1 MEMEKFLKE
10 YLNKYILELFKSKK
24 DRIKEL
30 ETKKFEDFIFFQIT
44 YEQFIFKPKLLFFKT
59 LKQNKKSNLCGF
71 YAFFFAKN
79 YLNYIEK
86 NRNLYYLLKNTSNYH
101 FFKFYNNIL
110 KNFLEKGNL
119 NEYEKEELL
128 KEGSIERN
136 QIEKILNLNKEIY
149 KNEINNIKIN
159 YNWIEYSFRN
169 FNYYEIEQINVLK
182 QSLEKVKNSKNE
194 IHIFF
199 IAMQVHWLLIII
211 DDNINKYNLLIF
223 DSDENCDDY
232 ITLIEEKKLEEYINS
247 HNLYNQN
254 ILHQKPFSNYHIKM
268 FKEFVFDYQKLF
280 QDFLKVIF
288 NINLE
293 EFIIEKRCFDVI
305 SSFNDLSLNQI
316 NDKTQIILSLYNL
329 LLSEYHPNVLK
340 ENFYFLMEKYKI
352 NKNCKNEIIHNFF
365 MLINE
370 YSEII
375 KDNLNLIK
383 EKDIID
389 ILNKFIDFNKL
400 IQNL

>member
-101 FFKFYNNIL
+101 FFKFYNTIL

-389 ILNKFIDFNKL
+389 LLNKFIDFNKL

>member
-1 MEMEKFLKE
+1 MENEDIKNFIQK
-10 YLNKYILELFKSKK
+10 YLNELLKTKEERQKEIIGKK
-24 DRIKEL
+24 I
-30 ETKKFEDFIFFQIT
+30 EDYIFFQIN
-44 YEQFIFKPKLLFFKT
+44 YEKINNNPKLFFMKT
-59 LKQNKKSNLCGF
+59 IKQNNKSNLCGF

-101 FFKFYNNIL
+101 FFKFYNTIL

>member
-101 FFKFYNNIL
+101 FFKFYNTIL

-169 FNYYEIEQINVLK
+169 FNYYEIEQIDVLK

>member
-30 ETKKFEDFIFFQIT
+30 ETKKFEDFIFFEIT
-44 YEQFIFKPKLLFFKT
+44 YEQFNFKPKLLFFKT

-101 FFKFYNNIL
+101 FFKFYNTIL

-128 KEGSIERN
+128 NEGSIERN

-232 ITLIEEKKLEEYINS
+232 ITLIDEKKLEEYINS

-293 EFIIEKRCFDVI
+293 EFIIEKRCFDII
-305 SSFNDLSLNQI
+305 SSFNNLSLNQI

-389 ILNKFIDFNKL
+389 LLNKFIDFNKL

>member
-79 YLNYIEK
+79 YLNYLEK

>member
-30 ETKKFEDFIFFQIT
+30 ETKKFEDFIFFEFT

-79 YLNYIEK
+79 YLNYLEK

-101 FFKFYNNIL
+101 FFKFYNKIL

-119 NEYEKEELL
+119 DEYEKEELL

-169 FNYYEIEQINVLK
+169 FNYYEIEQINILK

-211 DDNINKYNLLIF
+211 DDNINKNNLLIF

-232 ITLIEEKKLEEYINS
+232 ITLIDEKKLEEYINS

-305 SSFNDLSLNQI
+305 SSINNLSLNQI

-365 MLINE
+365 TLINK

-389 ILNKFIDFNKL
+389 LLNKFIDFNKL

>member
-101 FFKFYNNIL
+101 FFKFYNTIL

-232 ITLIEEKKLEEYINS
+232 ITLIDEKKLEEYINS

>member
-169 FNYYEIEQINVLK
+169 FNYYEIEQINILK
-182 QSLEKVKNSKNE
+182 HSLEKVKNSKNE

>member
-30 ETKKFEDFIFFQIT
+30 ETKKFEDFIFFEFT

-101 FFKFYNNIL
+101 FFKFYNKIL

-119 NEYEKEELL
+119 DEYEKEELL

-169 FNYYEIEQINVLK
+169 FNYYEIEQINILK

-211 DDNINKYNLLIF
+211 DDNINKNNLLIF

-232 ITLIEEKKLEEYINS
+232 ITLIDEKKLEEYINS

-305 SSFNDLSLNQI
+305 SSINNLSLNQI

-365 MLINE
+365 TLINK

-389 ILNKFIDFNKL
+389 LLNKFIDFNKL

>member
-1 MEMEKFLKE
+1 
-10 YLNKYILELFKSKK
+10 
-24 DRIKEL
+24 
-30 ETKKFEDFIFFQIT
+30 
-44 YEQFIFKPKLLFFKT
+44 
-59 LKQNKKSNLCGF
+59 
-71 YAFFFAKN
+71 
-79 YLNYIEK
+79 
-86 NRNLYYLLKNTSNYH
+86 
-101 FFKFYNNIL
+101 
-110 KNFLEKGNL
+110 
-119 NEYEKEELL
+119 
-128 KEGSIERN
+128 
-136 QIEKILNLNKEIY
+136 
-149 KNEINNIKIN
+149 
-159 YNWIEYSFRN
+159 
-169 FNYYEIEQINVLK
+169 
-182 QSLEKVKNSKNE
+182 
-194 IHIFF
+194 
-199 IAMQVHWLLIII
+199 MQVHWLLIII

-340 ENFYFLMEKYKI
+340 ENFYFLMEIYKI

>member
-79 YLNYIEK
+79 YLNYLEK

-101 FFKFYNNIL
+101 FFKFYNKIL

>member
-101 FFKFYNNIL
+101 FFKFYNTIL

-305 SSFNDLSLNQI
+305 SSINNLSLNQI

-329 LLSEYHPNVLK
+329 LLNEYHPNVLK

>member
-30 ETKKFEDFIFFQIT
+30 ETKKFEDFIFFEIT
-44 YEQFIFKPKLLFFKT
+44 YEQFNFKPKLLFFKT

-101 FFKFYNNIL
+101 FFKFYNKIL

-232 ITLIEEKKLEEYINS
+232 ITLIDEKKLEEYINS

-293 EFIIEKRCFDVI
+293 EFIIEKRCFDII
-305 SSFNDLSLNQI
+305 SSFNNLSLNQI

-329 LLSEYHPNVLK
+329 LLNEYHPNVLK

-389 ILNKFIDFNKL
+389 LLNKFIDFNKL

>member
-30 ETKKFEDFIFFQIT
+30 ETKKFEDFIFFEIT
-44 YEQFIFKPKLLFFKT
+44 YEQFNFKPKLLFFKT

-79 YLNYIEK
+79 YLNYLEK

-101 FFKFYNNIL
+101 FFKFYNKIL

-128 KEGSIERN
+128 NEGSIERN

-232 ITLIEEKKLEEYINS
+232 ITLIDEKKLEEYINS

-293 EFIIEKRCFDVI
+293 EFIIEKRCFDII
-305 SSFNDLSLNQI
+305 SSFNNLSLNQI

-329 LLSEYHPNVLK
+329 LLNEYHPNVLK

-389 ILNKFIDFNKL
+389 LLNKFIDFNKL

>member
-101 FFKFYNNIL
+101 FFKFYNKIL

>member
-101 FFKFYNNIL
+101 FFKFYNTIL

>member
-30 ETKKFEDFIFFQIT
+30 ETKKFEDFIFFEIT
-44 YEQFIFKPKLLFFKT
+44 YEQFNFKPKLLFFKT

-79 YLNYIEK
+79 YLNYLEK

-101 FFKFYNNIL
+101 FFKFYNKIL

-119 NEYEKEELL
+119 DEYEKEELL

-232 ITLIEEKKLEEYINS
+232 ITLIDEKKLEEYINS

-305 SSFNDLSLNQI
+305 SSINNLSLNQI

-365 MLINE
+365 TLINK

-389 ILNKFIDFNKL
+389 LLNKFIDFNKL

>member
-1 MEMEKFLKE
+1 MKYFLV
-10 YLNKYILELFKSKK
+10 
-24 DRIKEL
+24 
-30 ETKKFEDFIFFQIT
+30 
-44 YEQFIFKPKLLFFKT
+44 
-59 LKQNKKSNLCGF
+59 
-71 YAFFFAKN
+71 
-79 YLNYIEK
+79 
-86 NRNLYYLLKNTSNYH
+86 
-101 FFKFYNNIL
+101 NNINFYFFL
-110 KNFLEKGNL
+110 NNLNNFLQK
-119 NEYEKEELL
+119 K
-128 KEGSIERN
+128 KH
-136 QIEKILNLNKEIY
+136 
-149 KNEINNIKIN
+149 KNHINNIKIN

-232 ITLIEEKKLEEYINS
+232 ITLIDEKKLEEYINS

-293 EFIIEKRCFDVI
+293 EFIIEKRCFDII
-305 SSFNDLSLNQI
+305 SSFNNLSLNQI

-329 LLSEYHPNVLK
+329 LLNEYHPNVLK

-389 ILNKFIDFNKL
+389 LLNKFIDFNKL

>member
-101 FFKFYNNIL
+101 FFKFYNKIL

-119 NEYEKEELL
+119 DEYEKEELL

-305 SSFNDLSLNQI
+305 SSINNLSLNQI

>member
-30 ETKKFEDFIFFQIT
+30 ETKKFEDFIFFEIT
-44 YEQFIFKPKLLFFKT
+44 YEQFNFKPKLLFFKT

-79 YLNYIEK
+79 YLNYLEK

-101 FFKFYNNIL
+101 FFKFYNKIL

-232 ITLIEEKKLEEYINS
+232 ITLIDEKKLEEYINS

-293 EFIIEKRCFDVI
+293 EFIIEKRCFDII
-305 SSFNDLSLNQI
+305 SSFNNLSLNQI

-329 LLSEYHPNVLK
+329 LLNEYHPNVLK

-389 ILNKFIDFNKL
+389 LLNKFIDFNKL

>member
-1 MEMEKFLKE
+1 MWFL
-10 YLNKYILELFKSKK
+10 
-24 DRIKEL
+24 
-30 ETKKFEDFIFFQIT
+30 
-44 YEQFIFKPKLLFFKT
+44 
-59 LKQNKKSNLCGF
+59 C
-71 YAFFFAKN
+71 FFFAKN

-169 FNYYEIEQINVLK
+169 FNYYEIEQINILK
-182 QSLEKVKNSKNE
+182 HSLEKVKNSKNE

>member
-1 MEMEKFLKE
+1 MEKFLKE

-30 ETKKFEDFIFFQIT
+30 ETKKFEDFIFFEIT
-44 YEQFIFKPKLLFFKT
+44 YEQFNFKPKLLFFKT

-79 YLNYIEK
+79 YLNYLEK

-101 FFKFYNNIL
+101 FFKFYNKIL

-128 KEGSIERN
+128 NEGSIERN

-232 ITLIEEKKLEEYINS
+232 ITLIDEKKLEEYINS

-293 EFIIEKRCFDVI
+293 EFIIEKRCFDII
-305 SSFNDLSLNQI
+305 SSFNNLSLNQI

-329 LLSEYHPNVLK
+329 LLNEYHPNVLK

-389 ILNKFIDFNKL
+389 LLNKFIDFNKL

>member
-1 MEMEKFLKE
+1 MV
-10 YLNKYILELFKSKK
+10 I
-24 DRIKEL
+24 
-30 ETKKFEDFIFFQIT
+30 
-44 YEQFIFKPKLLFFKT
+44 
-59 LKQNKKSNLCGF
+59 
-71 YAFFFAKN
+71 
-79 YLNYIEK
+79 
-86 NRNLYYLLKNTSNYH
+86 NR
-101 FFKFYNNIL
+101 
-110 KNFLEKGNL
+110 
-119 NEYEKEELL
+119 
-128 KEGSIERN
+128 
-136 QIEKILNLNKEIY
+136 
-149 KNEINNIKIN
+149 
-159 YNWIEYSFRN
+159 
-169 FNYYEIEQINVLK
+169 
-182 QSLEKVKNSKNE
+182 
-194 IHIFF
+194 
-199 IAMQVHWLLIII
+199 I

>member
-59 LKQNKKSNLCGF
+59 LNQNKKSNLCGF

-101 FFKFYNNIL
+101 FFKFYNTIL

-389 ILNKFIDFNKL
+389 LLN
-400 IQNL
+400 